1 MMDYENWLGDLKH
14 VLEKRTGRH
23 DIEVTGGPY
32 RGYDVRVS
40 HKDCHPLVDFYS
52 AMRWDSRRVRAALD
66 YAISMVR
73 DWEATL
79 ASREKE
85 MQIVRPNFER
95 LQAMFPGLE
104 LHYTVQYG
112 ETHFVRA
119 EKEQGRIT
127 VNFDLWPAMK
137 EKDIERLAEYIKE
150 YADKM
155 AKATDSALAGADYW

>member
-1 MMDYENWLGDLKH
+1 MTDYEHWLEDLKH
-14 VLEKRTGRH
+14 NLQKRTGRS

-32 RGYDVRVS
+32 RAYDVRVS

-52 AMRWDSRRVRAALD
+52 AMRWDSGRVRAALD
-66 YAISMVR
+66 YAVSMVR

-79 ASREKE
+79 AARERE
-85 MQIVRPNFER
+85 MQVVRPHFER
-95 LQAMFPGLE
+95 LQVMFPGIE

-119 EKEQGRIT
+119 EKKQGRII

-150 YADKM
+150 YTEKM
-155 AKATDSALAGADYW
+155 AEAANTALAGADYW